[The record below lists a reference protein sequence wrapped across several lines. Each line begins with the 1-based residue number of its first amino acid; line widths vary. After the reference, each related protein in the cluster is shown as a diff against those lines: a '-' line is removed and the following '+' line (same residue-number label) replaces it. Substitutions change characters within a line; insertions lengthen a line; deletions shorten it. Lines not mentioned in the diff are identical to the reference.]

1 MRWGGELAHVQP
13 DLGDDDLGGVTADP
27 GDLVQ
32 AVHHRQG
39 RGQDLTGFGVDGA
52 GRRPGRLAGCLDRRA
67 GAAARAGAG
76 GCAAGIAAIVC
87 SILLVSWSIWPLRAS
102 IWSSSILASS
112 A

>member
-1 MRWGGELAHVQP
+1 VRWGGELAHVQP

-52 GRRPGRLAGCLDRRA
+52 GRRPGRLAGCLDRRG
-67 GAAARAGAG
+67 GAAARAGG
-76 GCAAGIAAIVC
+76 
-87 SILLVSWSIWPLRAS
+87 
-102 IWSSSILASS
+102 
-112 A
+112 

>member
-1 MRWGGELAHVQP
+1 VA
-13 DLGDDDLGGVTADP
+13 ADP
-27 GDLVQ
+27 SDLIQ

-52 GRRPGRLAGCLDRRA
+52 GRRPGRLAGCLDRRG
-67 GAAARAGAG
+67 GAATRVGGWGLRGGDRGDRLLDPAGELVDL
-76 GCAAGIAAIVC
+76 AAE
-87 SILLVSWSIWPLRAS
+87 AS